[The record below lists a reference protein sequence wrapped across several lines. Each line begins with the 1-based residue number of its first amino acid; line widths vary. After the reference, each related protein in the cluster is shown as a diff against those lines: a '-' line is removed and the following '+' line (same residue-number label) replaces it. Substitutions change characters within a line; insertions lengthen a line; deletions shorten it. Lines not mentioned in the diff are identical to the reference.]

1 MIFRPD
7 LAGAGAA
14 PGIEVFQLT
23 SEPDVPGSHV
33 YMEAQIFTPD
43 SRRLVLHR
51 AAYSHSGDTRDPR
64 HRYLLCDLDHDGRL
78 SPLTDE
84 TGATAPSVSP
94 DGRFLYYLV
103 DETEING
110 GRLTLKRVGLDGTGR
125 ETLLVIDAC
134 LPGTRFRPSHVYSLS
149 TISSDGARLAAQ
161 VFLGDGQN
169 PEPPFGLLVFDLAKA
184 EVRLVLHGPTWLN
197 MHPQYCRSTDPEAS
211 HDILVQEGH
220 NYRASAKGETLSRPD
235 GRGIDIHVIRDD
247 GTKFRTLPWGRDG
260 NEFCQGHQCWRGRGT
275 WAITSTHTRQPPEG
289 QLIEGCAIADGG
301 HAGRATPG
309 AVRNDLTRAFPNPYF
324 YHFATDAK
332 GRRLVTDSAPL
343 DGGGPIYL
351 AEFGAPGHEPLQAIR
366 FLMNPRNGPYTK
378 GPRSVH
384 VHPFLSPD
392 GNLAFFNSDES
403 GLSQAY
409 MIRALSVES

>member
-7 LAGAGAA
+7 LAGAGSA

-64 HRYLLCDLDHDGRL
+64 HRYLVCDLDQDGRL

-103 DETEING
+103 DETVVNG
-110 GRLTLKRVGLDGTGR
+110 GRLTLKRVGLDGTAR
-125 ETLLVIDAC
+125 ETLLTLDTC
-134 LPGTRFRPSHVYSLS
+134 LPGTRFRASRPYPLS
-149 TISSDGARLAAQ
+149 TLSSDGRRLAAQ
-161 VFLGDGQN
+161 VFLGDGQTS
-169 PEPPFGLLVFDLAKA
+169 EPPFGLLVFDLPKA
-184 EVRLVLHGPTWLN
+184 EARLVLQGPTWLN
-197 MHPQYCRSTDPEAS
+197 MHPQYCRSTDPDAS
-211 HDILVQEGH
+211 HDLLVQEAH
-220 NYRASAKGETLSRPD
+220 NYRADARGEILNRPD

-247 GTKFRTLPWGRDG
+247 GTDFRTMPWGRDG

-275 WAITSTHTRQPPEG
+275 WAVTSTHTRQPPEG
-289 QLIEGCAIADGG
+289 QLIEGWTAAEAG

-309 AVRNDLTRAFPNPYF
+309 GIRNDLTRAFPHPYF
-324 YHFATDAK
+324 YHFATDAA

-351 AEFGAPGHEPLQAIR
+351 AEFGAPGREPLRAFR
-366 FLMNPRNGPYTK
+366 CLMNPRNGPYTK

-392 GNLAFFNSDES
+392 GTLAFFNSDES

-409 MIRALSVES
+409 MIRGL